1 MSNDKLLHRKAA
13 IASHAN
19 HLSPQSQ
26 VFPPKYDG
34 VPSDTQPLMAGT
46 SASTATASSSTLPRG
61 RERDDVGLAW
71 RDSSTNPLRRNTPS
85 KPSGV
90 SSTSV
95 LIFQNAITLPAACL
109 RAVALTCPHLWQPI
123 ALAPHPPQS
132 SDDLANTNASVE
144 WVVLGLIAIV
154 SAVLRFW
161 RIGHPHSV
169 VQVILASIL
178 TANFD
183 EVHFGKFAS
192 YYLRREYFFDVHPP
206 LAKLLLAF
214 AGWVIGHDGA
224 FEFENIG
231 DDYIKNKVPYVA
243 LRSLPA
249 LLGSLVPPVV
259 YAIMRESG
267 YPKAIAILS
276 ASLVLFDNAHV
287 AQTRLIL
294 LDAPLVLFMSL
305 AFYCYIRFH
314 KLRYNEF
321 TKSWWTWMIL
331 TGVFLSLTISCKMV
345 GLFAFLTV
353 GTCVLIDL
361 WGLLDIKRGHTL
373 KHVVKHFAARA
384 FGLIVVPA
392 IVYLF
397 WFWVHF
403 KVLNRSGTGDEF
415 MSSAFQ
421 QTLLD
426 SPMTLTAKEIHYF
439 DTITLQHRTTK
450 SFLHSHPDR
459 YPLKYDDGRISSAGQ
474 QVTGYPFNDTNNH
487 WIVEP
492 TGEIPESGRG
502 RIVRHNDIIKLRH
515 VVTNTTLLTH
525 DVACPTMATNTEF
538 TTWDGVDL
546 AAEPNTHFQLEIE
559 EAHEGSQWMSKS
571 SHFKLI
577 HVPTRVALWSH
588 TDPALPDWAFKQQE
602 VNGNK
607 NLKDRTTLWV
617 VDEVIPDPDAA
628 EMINLSHPKKEK
640 TIVQLSFLRKFFELQ
655 IAMLQHNAGLTDS
668 HPYAS
673 GPINWPFMLSG
684 ISFWTGQSELKQ
696 QIYLIGNPA
705 SWWLSV
711 IAMSVFVGILSAD
724 RLAERR
730 GMYPIPRPVRNRLY
744 NSGGFFMIAWLYHY
758 IPFFTMSRQL
768 FLHHYLPAHVCSA
781 LLTGAVFQFVVS
793 ETINSAISVPPTMA
807 IGATTFR
814 RQRKQFAEVGKGMI
828 LGVMG
833 IVGLLVVGYSWFAPL
848 TYGFPGL
855 EPEQVNHRRWLSTWT
870 LHYAK

>member
-1 MSNDKLLHRKAA
+1 MSHEKLLHRKAA
-13 IASHAN
+13 TASHAN
-19 HLSPQSQ
+19 HLSPQTQ
-26 VFPPKYDG
+26 VFTLKHDDAHHG
-34 VPSDTQPLMAGT
+34 PSDTRPLMA
-46 SASTATASSSTLPRG
+46 ASSTTSSLISQRV
-61 RERDDVGLAW
+61 RDRDADGPAWTESSSNRAW
-71 RDSSTNPLRRNTPS
+71 RGTTS
-85 KPSGV
+85 KPSG
-90 SSTSV
+90 S
-95 LIFQNAITLPAACL
+95 L
-109 RAVALTCPHLWQPI
+109 
-123 ALAPHPPQS
+123 
-132 SDDLANTNASVE
+132 DDSANTNPRVE
-144 WVVLGLIAIV
+144 WIVLGLMLIT
-154 SAVLRFW
+154 SAMLRFW
-161 RIGHPHSV
+161 RINHPHSV
-169 VQVILASIL
+169 VQL
-178 TANFD
+178 TFESFFARLFSFD

-214 AGWVIGHDGA
+214 AGWVIGYDGA

-231 DDYIKNKVPYVA
+231 DNYIKNNVPYVA
-243 LRSLPA
+243 LRSFPA
-249 LLGSLVPPVV
+249 LLGSFVPPVV

-267 YPKAIAILS
+267 YPKVIAILS

-294 LDAPLVLFMSL
+294 LDAPLVLFMTI

-314 KLRYNEF
+314 KLRYKYVKAARKTHSEF

-361 WGLLDIKRGHTL
+361 WGFLDIKRGHTL
-373 KHVVKHFAARA
+373 NHVVKHFVARA

-450 SFLHSHPDR
+450 AFLHSHPDR

-492 TGEIPESGRG
+492 TREIPESGRG

-538 TTWDGVDL
+538 TTWNGVDL

-577 HVPTRVALWSH
+577 HVPTRVAMWTH

-602 VNGNK
+602 INGNK

-617 VDEVIPDPDAA
+617 VDEVILDPNAT

-640 TIVQLSFLRKFFELQ
+640 KIVHLSFLRKFFELQ

-684 ISFWTGQSELKQ
+684 ISFWTGQTELKQ
-696 QIYLIGNPA
+696 QVYLIGNPA

-711 IAMSVFVGILSAD
+711 VAMSVFIGILGAD

-758 IPFFTMSRQL
+758 LPFFTMSRQL

-781 LLTGAVFQFVVS
+781 MLTGAVFQFVVS
-793 ETINSAISVPPTMA
+793 ETINSPISIAPTA
-807 IGATTFR
+807 AVASTTFR

-828 LGVMG
+828 LGVIG
-833 IVGLLVVGYSWFAPL
+833 VVGLLVVGYVWFAPL
-848 TYGFPGL
+848 TYGLPGL
-855 EPEQVNHRRWLSTWT
+855 EPEQVNRRRWLSTWT

>member
-85 KPSGV
+85 KPSG
-90 SSTSV
+90 
-95 LIFQNAITLPAACL
+95 
-109 RAVALTCPHLWQPI
+109 
-123 ALAPHPPQS
+123 S

-169 VQVILASIL
+169 V
-178 TANFD
+178 FD

-711 IAMSVFVGILSAD
+711 IAMSVFVGILGAD